1 MKHKIGNILG
11 IVLIAIF
18 LPIVIVNTTLAIK
31 GSIAPEKV
39 ATFLGY
45 GPLIVETG
53 SMRPEFK
60 EQDLLIVKST
70 DAGKLEKGD
79 VIAFYDANGTVV
91 SHRIIGY
98 DIYDIDETGA
108 RLYITQGDA
117 NNVQDRD
124 PVPAARVAGLVV
136 CVIPDGGKFMEF
148 ARKPIVMGLVITVPL
163 GRWFCYSSLAKALD
177 RKKEK
182 QMEKGVTAQTDEA
195 QPQE

>member
-1 MKHKIGNILG
+1 MKHKLGNILG
-11 IVLIAIF
+11 IVLIVIF

-31 GSIAPEKV
+31 GSVAPEKV

-60 EQDLLIVKST
+60 EQDLLIVKEV
-70 DAGKLEKGD
+70 DAGKLAKDD

-91 SHRIIGY
+91 SHRIVGF
-98 DIYDIDETGA
+98 DADAGGA
-108 RLYITQGDA
+108 RLYTTKGDA

-124 PVPAARVAGLVV
+124 PVPAGKVVGLVV
-136 CVIPDGGKFMEF
+136 KVIPDGGKFMEF
-148 ARKPIVMGLVITVPL
+148 ARKPIVMGLVIAVPL
-163 GRWFCYSSLAKALD
+163 GLWFGCGSLAKALA

-182 QMEKGVTAQTDEA
+182 QMEKGVTAQTEE
-195 QPQE
+195 QRPG